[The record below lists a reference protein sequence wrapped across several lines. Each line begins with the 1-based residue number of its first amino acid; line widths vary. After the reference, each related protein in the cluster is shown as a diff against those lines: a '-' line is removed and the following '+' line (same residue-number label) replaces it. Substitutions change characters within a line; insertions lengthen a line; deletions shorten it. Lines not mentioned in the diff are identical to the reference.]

1 MTALNFL
8 EDTKIKGKAT
18 KVALLEAGKDGERCG
33 ASR

>member
-8 EDTKIKGKAT
+8 EDTKTQGKAA
-18 KVALLEAGKDGERCG
+18 KLALIEAGKDGERCG